1 MGLPKITADFNNA
14 DEVGR
19 VRLNVNGAVRDIKRL
34 GIRLEDGLRV
44 ILHDDDLEADGE
56 VFFSKEEN
64 IWVAKIDW
72 NAIRRD
78 VSHISRTA

>member
-1 MGLPKITADFNNA
+1 MGVPTITADFNNS
-14 DEVGR
+14 DELGR
-19 VRLNVNGAVRDIKRL
+19 VRLSVNGAVRDIKRL

-72 NAIRRD
+72 SAIRRD